1 MKSSIPSYLNKYTLY
16 EPLILDKPNPDL
28 SLVIVI
34 PSYKEDY
41 LFQALESLLLCVRP
55 DASIEIIPVLNYPES
70 KAIQNYEF
78 HQKQYNQLLAFAAKH
93 NTPQF
98 QIKPIPPIA
107 IKGKH
112 AGVGHARK
120 IGMDEAVRR
129 FFNIGNRAGVI
140 LNFDADCTCHE
151 EYLEQ
156 VYSYFNQA
164 NPKSAVSIDFEH
176 QFELLSGL
184 ARRAIVTYELHLRY
198 YIAAQK
204 FIHYPFAFQTLGSC
218 FAVRA
223 EAYCLQGGMNQRQA
237 GEDFYF
243 LHKYS
248 LLNELAEIKRVLVYP
263 SARSS
268 DRVPFG
274 TGKAVIEFFDTQFQW
289 SYSLDAILL
298 FQKLMRWIKQ
308 NIELPY
314 EEWSKGLEQLSPMLA
329 AFFINQGIVSAFQ
342 SFKSNTASSA
352 QCSKKMIQWLSP
364 FRLMKW
370 LHYARTKGYPDIPVC
385 DAVNQLMELMDPQFE
400 YSNDE
405 EHLLKK
411 MREYFL

>member
-1 MKSSIPSYLNKYTLY
+1 MKSSIPSYLNKNALY
-16 EPLILDKPNPDL
+16 EPFILDKPNTDL

-34 PSYKEDY
+34 PAYKEDH
-41 LFQALESLLLCVRP
+41 LFLALESLLLCVRP
-55 DASIEIIPVLNYPES
+55 DTSIEIIPVLNYPES
-70 KAIQNYEF
+70 KAIHNYEF
-78 HQKQYNQLLAFAAKH
+78 HQQQYNQLLAFAAKH

-129 FFNIGNRAGVI
+129 FIAIGNRTGII

-156 VYSYFNQA
+156 VYSYYNQA
-164 NPKSAVSIDFEH
+164 NAKSAVSIDFEH

-184 ARRAIVTYELHLRY
+184 ARKAIVTYELHLRY

-204 FIHYPFAFQTLGSC
+204 FIQYPFAFQTLGSC

-223 EAYCLQGGMNQRQA
+223 EAYCAQGGMNQRQA

-248 LLNELAEIKRVLVYP
+248 LLNELDEIKRVLVYP

-274 TGKAVIEFFDTQFQW
+274 TGKAVTEFYDTQFQW
-289 SYSLDAILL
+289 SYSLEAILL
-298 FQKLMRWIKQ
+298 FQNLMHWIKL
-308 NIELPY
+308 NNELPY
-314 EEWSKGLEQLSPMLA
+314 EEWSKGLEQLSPVLA
-329 AFFINQGIVSAFQ
+329 DFFIDQGIVSAIQ

-370 LHYARTKGYPDIPVC
+370 LHFARIKGYPDIPVC
-385 DAVNQLMELMDPQFE
+385 DAVNQLMKLMDPQFE
-400 YSNDE
+400 YSKDE
-405 EHLLKK
+405 EYLLQK
-411 MREYFL
+411 MRAFFL

>member
-1 MKSSIPSYLNKYTLY
+1 M
-16 EPLILDKPNPDL
+16 
-28 SLVIVI
+28 
-34 PSYKEDY
+34 
-41 LFQALESLLLCVRP
+41 LLCVRP

-70 KAIQNYEF
+70 KAIHNDEF

-204 FIHYPFAFQTLGSC
+204 FIHYPFAFQTLGSL
-218 FAVRA
+218 FADSGKT
-223 EAYCLQGGMNQRQA
+223 YCLQGGMNQKQA
-237 GEDFYF
+237 GEDFIFY
-243 LHKYS
+243 
-248 LLNELAEIKRVLVYP
+248 I
-263 SARSS
+263 
-268 DRVPFG
+268 
-274 TGKAVIEFFDTQFQW
+274 
-289 SYSLDAILL
+289 
-298 FQKLMRWIKQ
+298 
-308 NIELPY
+308 NIH
-314 EEWSKGLEQLSPMLA
+314 S
-329 AFFINQGIVSAFQ
+329 
-342 SFKSNTASSA
+342 
-352 QCSKKMIQWLSP
+352 
-364 FRLMKW
+364 
-370 LHYARTKGYPDIPVC
+370 
-385 DAVNQLMELMDPQFE
+385 
-400 YSNDE
+400 
-405 EHLLKK
+405 
-411 MREYFL
+411 